1 MPSRFLHSAAA
12 CLSLLAL
19 AGPGSAQEPATD
31 DPSSTSPPALLDSV
45 TIVGSQAAARRTG
58 GSAYYLGPQTLQR
71 FDYGDVLRV
80 IRSVPG
86 VYVQDEEGYG
96 LRPNIGIRGSGLDRS
111 GRIALLEDGVLIA
124 PAPYASPSAYY
135 FPTQRR
141 MSGVEVLKGPAAVR
155 VGPRTTGGAV
165 NLLSTPMPSKT
176 GAQLDVT
183 AGQNDSREAY
193 GWAAYRNENVGL
205 FFETVQQETDGFK
218 NLDPNDRNSDT
229 GFDLEDYFGKL
240 LLTTDQD
247 ARWYQ
252 GLEVKWGFTDQNS
265 NASYLGLTDEDY
277 DDDPFRRYAAS
288 QIDNI
293 QSNHYHRQ
301 ATWFLA
307 PNTAPWD
314 VSVTVYDFDFDRNWY
329 KLQSVG
335 GSSISN
341 ILDDPDDYAA
351 EMDWIRG
358 GDSPDDTLVLR
369 NNNRDY
375 YSRGIQGRGSY
386 DLGTWPVTVRA
397 GFRFHED
404 EEDRFQSEDGYRME
418 SGTMFQTSNG
428 APGSQTN
435 RVSDGSASAGY
446 LETEVRLGDWQF
458 TPGLRYEDI
467 TLTRKDYATD
477 DPGREDGPTRTRSN
491 RVTEWI
497 PGLAALWQTT
507 PRLSL
512 LGGVSKG
519 FNPPGPG
526 SESDPEES
534 INYEFGGRYGREDL
548 FVEAIGFYT
557 DYENL
562 VGTVTESTG
571 GGGDIGAQFDGG
583 EAHVTGLELLGS
595 YRYDGLG
602 RFGLE
607 VPVELNWTWTAEAE
621 FDNSFESDYDPWG
634 VVESGDELP
643 YIPEHQG
650 RLYTGLLH
658 RLWQLN
664 LNVTYTDKVRTRAG
678 SGSLPSDE
686 ATDNAVVVDLAAAW
700 HATRWLDVVLRVDN
714 LFDEDYIVARRPAG
728 VRPGRDRTAM
738 LGLRMR
744 L

>member
-1 MPSRFLHSAAA
+1 MS
-12 CLSLLAL
+12 
-19 AGPGSAQEPATD
+19 PGSRYRAVASLTLITIAGAGNAQEPVAD
-31 DPSSTSPPALLDSV
+31 APSSAMPPALLDSV
-45 TIVGSQAAARRTG
+45 TIVGNQAAARRTG
-58 GSAYYLGPQTLQR
+58 GSAHYVGPETLDR

-80 IRSVPG
+80 LRSVPG
-86 VYVQDEEGYG
+86 VYLQDEDGYG

-111 GRIALLEDGVLIA
+111 SRIALLEDGVLVA

-155 VGPRTTGGAV
+155 VGPRTTGGAL
-165 NLLSTPMPSKT
+165 NLLSTPIPSRS
-176 GAQLDVT
+176 GARLDVS
-183 AGQNDSREAY
+183 AGEDDSREAY
-193 GWAAYRNENVGL
+193 GWAAYRSDNVGL
-205 FFETVQQETDGFK
+205 LFETVQQETDGFK
-218 NLDPNDRNSDT
+218 KLDPNERNSDT

-240 LLTTDQD
+240 LLTTDAD

-252 GLEVKWGFTDQNS
+252 GIEIKWGFTDQNS
-265 NASYLGLTDEDY
+265 NASYLGLTDEDFKR
-277 DDDPFRRYAAS
+277 DPLRRYAAS

-293 QSNHYHRQ
+293 ESDHHHRQ

-307 PNTAPWD
+307 PNAAPWD
-314 VSVTVYDFDFDRNWY
+314 VSVTAYDFDFDRNWY

-335 GSSISN
+335 GTGIGD

-358 GDSPDDTLVLR
+358 GDSPDDALVLR
-369 NNNRDY
+369 NNNREY
-375 YSRGIQGRGSY
+375 YSRGVQGRGSY
-386 DLGTWPVTVRA
+386 DLSAWPMTVRA

-404 EEDRFQSEDGYRME
+404 EEDRFQDEDGYRME
-418 SGTMFQTSNG
+418 SGTMFLTSDG
-428 APGSQTN
+428 AAGSQAN
-435 RVSDGSASAGY
+435 RVSRGSVGAGY
-446 LETEVRLGDWQF
+446 VETEVRLGDWQF

-467 TLTRKDYATD
+467 TLKRIDYATD
-477 DPGREDGPTRTRSN
+477 DPGRDDGPTRTRRN

-497 PGLAALWQTT
+497 PGLSALWQAS

-512 LGGVSKG
+512 LAGVSKG

-526 SESDPEES
+526 SESDSEES
-534 INYEFGGRYGREDL
+534 VNYEFGGRYGRAGL

-557 DYENL
+557 DYDNL

-571 GGGDIGAQFDGG
+571 GGGEIGAQFDGG

-595 YRYDGLG
+595 YRYSGLE

-621 FDNSFESDYDPWG
+621 FDNSFESGYDPWG
-634 VVESGDELP
+634 VVQSGDELP
-643 YIPEHQG
+643 YIPEQQG

-658 RLWQLN
+658 RLWHVH

-678 SGSLPSDE
+678 SGGIPSDE
-686 ATDNAVVVDLAAAW
+686 STDSALVVDLAAGW
-700 HATRWLDVVLRVDN
+700 RATRWLDVVLRVDN
-714 LFDEDYIVARRPAG
+714 LFDEEYIVARRPAG
-728 VRPGRDRTAM
+728 VRPGLDRTAM
-738 LGLRMR
+738 LGLQMR